1 MISAHPVIAEG
12 GGFVNKIIY
21 VGKHALTMTVSRH
34 LHSSCELIF
43 CTSGCGEMIFDDR
56 IMRYGTND
64 IVVVPPYLPHANI
77 SKEGF
82 TNIHINMEES
92 TLNQAEPMIVPADPN
107 GFLLSAFSAAFY
119 YYSSAEAEYRSVLLP
134 LYGQLIAASLAIRKQ
149 KSPHSEIVQKI
160 ENDIL
165 ENYPD
170 SSYDPGPFL
179 NTLPFS
185 EGYLKKMFKKETGL
199 TPLQYLT
206 EKRLEN
212 AASCLAMNG
221 GSGNISDIAYQC
233 GFSEPLY
240 FSRLFKRKYG
250 VSPRHY
256 PSKQQGPLET
266 DRPDDLKIML

>member
-1 MISAHPVIAEG
+1 M
-12 GGFVNKIIY
+12 NKIIY

-43 CTSGCGEMIFDDR
+43 CTSGNGEMIFDG
-56 IMRYGTND
+56 MTLRYCAND
-64 IVVVPPYLPHANI
+64 IAVIPPYLPHANM
-77 SKEGF
+77 SATGF
-82 TNIHINMEES
+82 TNIHIYLENA
-92 TLNQAEPMIVPADPN
+92 TINQTEPFLIQADPN
-107 GFLLSAFSAAFY
+107 GFLLNAFAAAFY
-119 YYSSAEAEYRSVLLP
+119 YYSGGPEERSLLLP
-134 LYGQLIAASLAIRKQ
+134 LYGQLIAASLTTRMQ
-149 KSPHSEIVQKI
+149 KPAHSEIVQKL

-170 SSYDPGPFL
+170 CGYDLNLFL

-185 EGYLKKMFKKETGL
+185 AGYLKKVFKKETGL

-212 AASCLAMNG
+212 AASNLAMSG
-221 GSGNISDIAYQC
+221 GKGNISEIAYQC

-250 VSPRHY
+250 VSPRSY
-256 PSKQQGPLET
+256 TSKYAAPTEASH
-266 DRPDDLKIML
+266 PDSLKIML